1 MRAPLSKPV
10 IAWKLLRTI
19 DNWPLYAADRFGWM
33 HYPYVLRS
41 GSSVCRVR
49 PQCTD
54 RWAVV
59 ENMVLDQ
66 YHLSEWRGERFDTI
80 VDLGAHIGTF
90 TIEAARLFPDAQ
102 ILAFEP
108 YPASFNFL
116 GQNVALN
123 ALENRVEARRAAVT
137 AGSASTVTLFL
148 GAHAGLHT
156 TMVPLPLSLEVPN
169 LSIPD
174 LVPMV
179 HGRAL
184 LKMDIEGAE
193 AAILEKYED
202 LLVQTF
208 SLILIERHAV
218 APTKPRGAHT
228 PPPLAGAEIEVIA
241 QGKRSY
247 LTHPHTMHGLP
258 APLQAPDPWR

>member
-19 DNWPLYAADRFGWM
+19 DNWPLYAADKFGWM
-33 HYPYVLRS
+33 QQPYILRS
-41 GSSVCRVR
+41 GGLVCRVR
-49 PQCTD
+49 PQGTD

-66 YHLSEWRGERFDTI
+66 YHLSRWRGEHFDTV

-90 TIEAARLFPDAQ
+90 TIQAARLFPQAR
-102 ILAFEP
+102 ILAVEP
-108 YPASFNFL
+108 YPASFDFL
-116 GQNVALN
+116 GQNIALN
-123 ALENRVEARRAAVT
+123 ALENRVETRRSAVT
-137 AGSASTVTLFL
+137 ASSAPTATLFL
-148 GAHAGLHT
+148 GVHDGLHT
-156 TMVPLPLSLEVPN
+156 TTVPLPVSLAVPN

-174 LVPMV
+174 LLPLV

-193 AAILEKYED
+193 TAILEKYED

-208 SLILIERHAV
+208 SLILIERHAG
-218 APTKPRGAHT
+218 ALTKPSAIHT
-228 PPPLAGAEIEVIA
+228 PPPLAGAEIEIIA
-241 QGKRSY
+241 RGERSY
-247 LTHPHTMHGLP
+247 LAHPYPKHELP
-258 APLQAPDPWR
+258 EPLQG